1 MDLTKA
7 PAWAV
12 PIAVLVTVAVIFGY
26 ATVREERM
34 QNLYSNKHL
43 LKVGEELPP
52 LWLYYNTSDVNSRF
66 WSDFGGRSTRALNM
80 PFLNLCYDTIA
91 KHNGEMYRIEVI
103 GGLSDLA
110 LRLGGWNALP
120 APLQNPLASVN
131 EAELN
136 WIRATVLAKYGG
148 LWVQPAPVCMKPFGL
163 LPDNKTVFFGTNPT
177 DNVSGPLGTA
187 VPSLRAIWSPSPGH
201 PVFTAWAQR
210 AFIRLDSTNGG
221 HQIRDDQKS
230 DFVELAGGRPDV
242 VIRPWEELSRKG
254 TSAKPIQLEDLLAA
268 GQEGV
273 IPFEVPCDAVY
284 CPFPWKDLCDRRMF
298 GWFLRMD
305 EDQILAA
312 DLAVSQLLRI
322 SLGI

>member
-1 MDLTKA
+1 
-7 PAWAV
+7 
-12 PIAVLVTVAVIFGY
+12 
-26 ATVREERM
+26 
-34 QNLYSNKHL
+34 
-43 LKVGEELPP
+43 
-52 LWLYYNTSDVNSRF
+52 
-66 WSDFGGRSTRALNM
+66 
-80 PFLNLCYDTIA
+80 
-91 KHNGEMYRIEVI
+91 
-103 GGLSDLA
+103 
-110 LRLGGWNALP
+110 
-120 APLQNPLASVN
+120 
-131 EAELN
+131 
-136 WIRATVLAKYGG
+136 
-148 LWVQPAPVCMKPFGL
+148 MKPFGL